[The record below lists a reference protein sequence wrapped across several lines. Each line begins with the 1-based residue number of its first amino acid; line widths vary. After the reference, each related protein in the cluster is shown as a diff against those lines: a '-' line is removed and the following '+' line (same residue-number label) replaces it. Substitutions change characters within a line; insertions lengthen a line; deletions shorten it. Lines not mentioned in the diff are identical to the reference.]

1 MRSGNA
7 AEPGQTLN
15 WSILPRLWPYLR
27 DHRRRIALALVCLL
41 LAKGAMLVIPFIMK
55 YLVDGMNLQAGAQL
69 AGMVALGLVLAYGL
83 ARLSSVLFGEL
94 RDTLFGRVTER
105 AMRSI
110 GLKVFRH
117 VHALDLDFHLQRR
130 TGGLARDIERGTSG
144 VSFLLRFMVFN
155 IVPTLFEIA
164 VVVSVF
170 FIAYGASY
178 ALLTLVSVLAYGWF
192 SFGATEW
199 RTRFVREMNEADSAS
214 NTRAV
219 DSLLNFE
226 TVKYFGNEDF
236 EARRYDEDL
245 ERWEMARRKNRLS
258 LFGLNGGQALII
270 ALAQTSMIGLAVYQV
285 RAGVITLGD
294 FILIS
299 QYMIQLFMPLGFL
312 GFVYREMKGAM
323 ANIEKLFALLDVRPA
338 VTDLRDAP
346 VLVVRDAAI
355 RFDNVGFHYQPE
367 RPILQGVSFDVL
379 PGQKVAVVGA
389 SGAGK
394 STLVKLLF
402 RFYDPTAGRIT
413 IDGQDIALVTQP
425 SLRRAIGIVPQD
437 TVLFNDTL
445 LENVRYGK
453 PGASDAEVAEAIRMA
468 HLEDFLAQLP
478 EGGETRVGERGLKL
492 SGGEKQRVSIART
505 VLKRPPILVFDEAT
519 SSLDSRSEQS
529 ILAALREIAQ
539 HHTSLVIAHRL
550 STVVDAD
557 RILVLHQ
564 GRIVEDGAHRELL
577 VKEGHYA
584 ALWRAQQDEQAQPL
598 SPAEPAVTSQPL
610 SPAQ

>member
-1 MRSGNA
+1 MRPTDS

-69 AGMVALGLVLAYGL
+69 TGMVALGLVLAYGL
-83 ARLSSVLFGEL
+83 ARFSSVLFGEL

-105 AMRSI
+105 AMRNL

-164 VVVSVF
+164 AVVSVF
-170 FIAYGASY
+170 LVAYGAPY
-178 ALLTLVSVLAYGWF
+178 ALLTLASVLAYGWF

-226 TVKYFGNEDF
+226 TVKYFGNEGF
-236 EARRYDEDL
+236 EASRYDEDL
-245 ERWEMARRKNRLS
+245 ECWEAARRKNRLS

-285 RAGVITLGD
+285 RAGILTLGD

-323 ANIEKLFALLDVRPA
+323 ANIEKLFSLLDVRPR
-338 VTDLRDAP
+338 VVDHSDAP
-346 VLVVRDAAI
+346 ALAVKDAAI
-355 RFDNVGFHYQPE
+355 RFDDVSFCYQPE
-367 RPILQGVSFDVL
+367 RPILQGVSFEVL

-402 RFYDPTAGRIT
+402 RFYDCSAGRIT
-413 IDGQDIALVTQP
+413 IDGQDIAAVSQQ

-564 GRIVEDGAHRELL
+564 GRIVEQGAHRELL
-577 VKEGHYA
+577 ARDGHYA
-584 ALWRAQQDEQAQPL
+584 ALWRAQQDEQGLPTAAAQ
-598 SPAEPAVTSQPL
+598 
-610 SPAQ
+610 

>member
-1 MRSGNA
+1 MRPSNS

-55 YLVDGMNLQAGAQL
+55 FLVDGMNLQAGAQL
-69 AGMVALGLVLAYGL
+69 AGMLALGLVLAYGL
-83 ARLSSVLFGEL
+83 ARLASVLFGEL

-105 AMRSI
+105 AMRKL

-164 VVVSVF
+164 AVVTVF

-226 TVKYFGNEDF
+226 TVKYFGNEEF
-236 EARRYDEDL
+236 EAGRYDEDL

-323 ANIEKLFALLDVRPA
+323 ANIEKLFALLDVRPV
-338 VTDLRDAP
+338 VTDRSGAAALA
-346 VLVVRDAAI
+346 VAEAAI
-355 RFDNVGFHYQPE
+355 CFDDVSFCYQPE
-367 RPILQGVSFDVL
+367 RPILQGVSFEVL

-413 IDGQDIALVTQP
+413 IDGQDIAAVSQQ

-453 PGASDAEVAEAIRMA
+453 PGATDAEVTEAIRMA
-468 HLEDFLAQLP
+468 HLEEFLAQLP
-478 EGGETRVGERGLKL
+478 EGGNTRVGERGLKL

-564 GRIVEDGAHRELL
+564 GRIVEQGAHRELL
-577 VKEGHYA
+577 ARDSHYA
-584 ALWRAQQDEQAQPL
+584 ALWRAQQDEQAL
-598 SPAEPAVTSQPL
+598 SLPPTQ
-610 SPAQ
+610 